1 MWHAYAVLKM
11 SNWYVLVM
19 CIMKTFLTHITAP
32 HIHDMNIYH
41 DMTSHT
47 LLTCKSHA
55 NHNEEARYNT

>member
-1 MWHAYAVLKM
+1 MSYFLKVTTPTPT
-11 SNWYVLVM
+11 S
-19 CIMKTFLTHITAP
+19 P

-55 NHNEEARYNT
+55 NYNEEAGKHAGYNNELYMTW